1 MTWRPRTPTRFKR
14 FHQAVRKLPVQ
25 SWSCRTAPA
34 LRAAST
40 AEQAAQAEAQV
51 REAVAVVAVQVVEA
65 AVEVAAVV
73 GVGGAAQAADVS
85 WFIHFIGESS

>member
-1 MTWRPRTPTRFKR
+1 MPTRFKR
-14 FHQAVRKLPVQ
+14 LHQAVRKMPVQ
-25 SWSCRTAPA
+25 SLSCRTVPA

-51 REAVAVVAVQVVEA
+51 QEAVAVQVVEA

-73 GVGGAAQAADVS
+73 GVAGAAQAADVS

>member
-1 MTWRPRTPTRFKR
+1 MPTRFKR
-14 FHQAVRKLPVQ
+14 LHQAVRKMPVQ
-25 SWSCRTAPA
+25 SLSCRTVPA

-51 REAVAVVAVQVVEA
+51 QEAVAVQVVEA

-73 GVGGAAQAADVS
+73 VAAVVGVAGAAQAADVS